1 MARQKLEI
9 TWIDKDQRA
18 WLQPPVSVQ
27 EPARSYHAK
36 HQAAHMDVLDKQP
49 NKGDNHPTAQQTLSE
64 ATQDDF
70 FGRNGA

>member
-9 TWIDKDQRA
+9 NWIDKSQRA

-36 HQAAHMDVLDKQP
+36 LQAAQMDVLDKQP
-49 NKGDNHPTAQQTLSE
+49 ISGDNHPTAQQTLSE

-70 FGRNGA
+70 LGRNGA

>member
-18 WLQPPVSVQ
+18 WLQPRVWVQ
-27 EPARSYHAK
+27 EPARSCHAK
-36 HQAAHMDVLDKQP
+36 HHAAHMDVLDKQP

-70 FGRNGA
+70 LGRNGA